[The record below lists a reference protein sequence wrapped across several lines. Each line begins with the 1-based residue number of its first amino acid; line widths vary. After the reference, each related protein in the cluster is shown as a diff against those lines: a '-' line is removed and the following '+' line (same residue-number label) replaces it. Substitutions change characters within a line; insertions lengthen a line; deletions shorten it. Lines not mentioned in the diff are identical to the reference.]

1 MQINTHGRLPQYE
14 TKWPHYRIKVVP
26 SKYLSPLQNQ
36 DLIDLKKNGLME
48 MILLQNQEPAFY
60 IWHLSTKSK
69 THTWWGNRCFRG
81 PILYRIKVIPSHHP
95 SPVQNQDLKVWHW
108 WACSDYKIK
117 DLRTSPALFLQ
128 NQFLTQNVRFCA
140 LPAECWGPCLY
151 MSTESG
157 TYQDTVQK
165 WSKLVVLGWLPA
177 HGPWF
182 CSTVGFQTGSP
193 ESKVFGVPTP
203 SIL

>member
-1 MQINTHGRLPQYE
+1 MGQQVFQGTH
-14 TKWPHYRIKVVP
+14 
-26 SKYLSPLQNQ
+26 PLQNQ
-36 DLIDLKKNGLME
+36 G
-48 MILLQNQEPAFY
+48 
-60 IWHLSTKSK
+60 HSLSPSLTTTESRSDRSKEKWSYGNDITTKSRTCILHLTSLYK
-69 THTWWGNRCFRG
+69 IKNPYMLGKRGFRG
-81 PILYRIKVIPSHHP
+81 TILYRIKVIPSHHP
-95 SPVQNQDLKVWHW
+95 SPLQNQDLKISHW

-117 DLRTSPALFLQ
+117 DLRTSPAVFLQ

-151 MSTESG
+151 MS

>member
-1 MQINTHGRLPQYE
+1 MVLW
-14 TKWPHYRIKVVP
+14 KWYYYRIKNLHSTSDISLQNQKPIHDGATGVSGDP
-26 SKYLSPLQNQ
+26 SCTESRSFPLTIPSPLQNQ
-36 DLIDLKKNGLME
+36 G
-48 MILLQNQEPAFY
+48 
-60 IWHLSTKSK
+60 
-69 THTWWGNRCFRG
+69 
-81 PILYRIKVIPSHHP
+81 
-95 SPVQNQDLKVWHW
+95 LKVWHW

>member
-1 MQINTHGRLPQYE
+1 MQINTHGRLSQYE

-81 PILYRIKVIPSHHP
+81 PILYRIKVIPSHHL
-95 SPVQNQDLKVWHW
+95 SPLQNQDLKIWHW

-128 NQFLTQNVRFCA
+128 NQFPTQNVSFVHSQLSVGAPVYRIRD
-140 LPAECWGPCLY
+140 LPRYSPKMTKIDGSWVVASP
-151 MSTESG
+151 
-157 TYQDTVQK
+157 
-165 WSKLVVLGWLPA
+165 WSL
-177 HGPWF
+177 
-182 CSTVGFQTGSP
+182 
-193 ESKVFGVPTP
+193 
-203 SIL
+203 IL